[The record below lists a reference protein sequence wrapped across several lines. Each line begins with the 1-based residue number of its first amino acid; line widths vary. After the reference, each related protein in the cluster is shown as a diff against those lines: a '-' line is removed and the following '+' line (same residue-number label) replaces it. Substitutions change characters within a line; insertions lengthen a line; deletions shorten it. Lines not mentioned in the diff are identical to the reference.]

1 MDINKLNGVKI
12 GITAYELEQ
21 KEHRGISAVTKSL
34 IKLLNKYG
42 ADVYIITG
50 FHAKRNEI
58 KNLILRK
65 KKLQNEIAISDIC
78 HDLHHGANYREEFK
92 SSNKNKI
99 KLVFNLFIQIIFLF
113 KNNFKLKYKVFELN
127 ENHKLINIFNP
138 RMDYLNYVKGIIS
151 VKYIFHICRLR
162 SIRLLLRTPE
172 LKINNLDLIIS
183 TSPLSIKSNKKYKPK
198 IIQLIHDLIPIQVS
212 SHPENPNIFYNR
224 LKDSHK
230 NNECIYVSK
239 ASKELA
245 KDIVEIGK
253 FGDSDSNIIYPLPS
267 LNSDLLVKAIN
278 LNSIRNINR
287 PFIVFNSSIEERKR
301 VENALKFY
309 MNSNLSERDI
319 LFCLAGKLHDTKY
332 CNFIKSICKDNK
344 NILLLDYVSDLE
356 KAWLFLNSS
365 LLVST
370 STTEGFGIPVLD
382 ALSIDLPI
390 LASDIPSHYEIGQLK
405 ENSKIKLIRQNNEE
419 IWVKN
424 LNKIEIFPID
434 NIEKKQNRI
443 ASFNKFLSDIE
454 KISIS
459 KFRKYIN

>member
-1 MDINKLNGVKI
+1 MINYDLNGIKI
-12 GITAYELEQ
+12 GITAYELEK
-21 KEHRGISAVTKSL
+21 KEHRGISAVTKSF

-42 ADVYIITG
+42 AEVYIITG
-50 FHAKRNEI
+50 FYPRRTKFKSLFLRRN
-58 KNLILRK
+58 
-65 KKLQNEIAISDIC
+65 KLEKEIAISDIFN
-78 HDLHHGANYREEFK
+78 DLNKGANYREEFQL
-92 SSNKNKI
+92 SNKNKI
-99 KLVFNLFIQIIFLF
+99 KLITHLFFQIILLI
-113 KNNFKLKYKVFELN
+113 KNNFKLKYKIFELK
-127 ENHKLINIFNP
+127 ENHKLINIFNT
-138 RMDYLNYVKGIIS
+138 RMEYLRYVKGFIS
-151 VKYIFHICRLR
+151 VKYMFHICRLR
-162 SIRLLLRTPE
+162 SLRLLIRTPE
-172 LKINNLDLIIS
+172 LKIQDMDLIIS
-183 TSPLSIKSNKKYKPK
+183 ASPISIKSNAKYKPK
-198 IIQLIHDLIPIQVS
+198 IIQIIHDLIPIQVS
-212 SHPENPNIFYNR
+212 AHPENPNIFYNR
-224 LKDSHK
+224 LKDALRH
-230 NNECIYVSK
+230 NQCIYVSK
-239 ASKELA
+239 ETKRLTE
-245 KDIVEIGK
+245 
-253 FGDSDSNIIYPLPS
+253 NIIEKDNIDFKYSTIINPLPS
-267 LNSDLLVKAIN
+267 LNFELLSKAIN
-278 LNSIRNINR
+278 LNKIRTIEK
-287 PFIVFNSSIEERKR
+287 PFILFNSSIVERKR
-301 VENALKFY
+301 VENALNYY
-309 MNSNLSERDI
+309 MNSNLSQRNV
-319 LFCLAGKLHDTKY
+319 LLCVAGKLHNSKY
-332 CNFIKSICKDNK
+332 CEFIKSICKDNK